1 MSNKCRLILVR
12 HGETDWNKEGRYQG
26 QIDTELSERG
36 LEQGRRLAQAL
47 AELPIDEFYSSHL
60 KRARM
65 TAQFCADYHGRP
77 VHIDERLQEIAHGTW
92 EGLLAE
98 EVKKDYVEL
107 LQAWRENPA
116 SVQMPEGESLQELA
130 ERSMAAFEK
139 IATDNLGKTVLVAA
153 HDATNKVIICKL
165 LKADLNSFWQVK
177 QDNTCINVIEY
188 EAGTWRIVLLNSTQH
203 MGYLYSGVEQK
214 GL

>member
-12 HGETDWNKEGRYQG
+12 HGETNWNKEGRYQG
-26 QIDTELSERG
+26 QIDTDLSERG
-36 LEQGRRLAQAL
+36 LEQGRALAKAL
-47 AELPIDEFYSSHL
+47 AELPIDEFYASHL

-65 TAQFCADYHGRP
+65 TAQFCADYHGKS
-77 VHIDERLQEIAHGTW
+77 VQIDERLQEIAHGTW

-98 EVKKDYVEL
+98 EVNKDYAEL
-107 LQAWRENPA
+107 LQAWRDNPA
-116 SVQMPEGESLQELA
+116 SVQMPEGENLQVLA
-130 ERSMAAFEK
+130 ERSLAAFEE
-139 IATDNLGKTVLVAA
+139 IAKANIGKTVLVAA

-188 EAGTWRIVLLNSTQH
+188 EDGVWRVVLLNSTQH

>member
-1 MSNKCRLILVR
+1 MNKCRLILVR
-12 HGETDWNKEGRYQG
+12 HGETNWNKEGRYQG
-26 QIDTELSERG
+26 QIDTDLSERG
-36 LEQGRRLAQAL
+36 LEQGRAL
-47 AELPIDEFYSSHL
+47 GKALEHVPIDEFYSSQL

-65 TAQFCADYHGRP
+65 TAEFCAAYHGNKS
-77 VHIDERLQEIAHGTW
+77 VQIDERLQEIAHGTW

-98 EVKKDYVEL
+98 EVNKNYAEL
-107 LQAWRENPA
+107 LTAWRDQPA
-116 SVQMPEGESLQELA
+116 SVQMPEGEDLQTLA
-130 ERSMAAFEK
+130 VRSMEAFTE
-139 IATDNLGKTVLVAA
+139 IAQANIGKTVLVAA

-165 LKADLNSFWQVK
+165 LNADLNSFWQVK

-188 EAGTWRIVLLNSTQH
+188 ENGMWRIVLLNSTQH